1 MALYVDTSALLKR
14 YLEEPDSGAAEAYL
28 VGDPEWYSGRHTYV
42 ETRRNLWRAL
52 GGPDLAGSEVSR
64 AELVRVRDHFED
76 DWRRTN
82 VIELD
87 EVTCSLAADIAE
99 LTGVR
104 SLDALHLAAASRL
117 GPQVLQLL
125 TFDVRQAQAA
135 RQLHFTVL
143 GA

>member
-14 YLEEPDSGAAEAYL
+14 YLDEPDSGTAEAYL
-28 VGDPEWYSGRHTYV
+28 EADPDWYSGRHTYV

-52 GGPDLAGSEVSR
+52 CGSDLPDAEAGR
-64 AELVRVRDHFED
+64 AELARLRDVFED
-76 DWRRTN
+76 DWRRMA

-87 EVTCSLAADIAE
+87 EVTCRLAADIAE
-99 LTGVR
+99 LTSLR
-104 SLDALHLAAASRL
+104 TLDALHLAAASRL
-117 GPQVLQLL
+117 GPQVLTVL
-125 TFDVRQAQAA
+125 TFDIRQAQAA